1 MWIMTV
7 TKKCAN
13 TLKEI
18 GHKIM
23 FRIKLQEMD
32 SMWELMGGSCWGL
45 FPPSFY
51 YTHTEEEIERITKET
66 IERLRE
72 MIDEM

>member
-1 MWIMTV
+1 MWIMTA
-7 TKKCAN
+7 TRKCTN

-18 GHKIM
+18 VHKIM

-32 SMWELMGGSCWGL
+32 SMWSLMGGSCWEL

-66 IERLRE
+66 IESCQK
-72 MIDEM
+72 MIDEF